1 MRTSVVLRVFV
12 IFVLSTIMSGCA
24 TGPSDEEI
32 ISNSMTGWKAAFH
45 AKDVDKMMTEY
56 SENYAGENG
65 EGKEA
70 VREFLVYMK
79 NDGAFENAKMNTDEA
94 EIEIEGENATVGPIV
109 YTGNWGEVR
118 YIREMKKEE
127 DNVWRV
133 VSSREV
139 Y

>member
-1 MRTSVVLRVFV
+1 MRTSVILKVLV
-12 IFVLSTIMSGCA
+12 ICVLSTIFSGCA
-24 TGPSDEEI
+24 TGPSDEEV
-32 ISNSMTGWKAAFH
+32 ISKAMVGWKAAFH
-45 AKDVDKMMTEY
+45 AKDVDKMMGEY
-56 SENYAGENG
+56 SEDYAGQNG

-79 NDGAFENAKMNTDEA
+79 NEGEFENAKMNTDET
-94 EIEIEGENATVGPIV
+94 EIEIEGEKATVGPIL

-118 YIREMKKEE
+118 FIRELKKEE

-133 VSSREV
+133 VRVREA